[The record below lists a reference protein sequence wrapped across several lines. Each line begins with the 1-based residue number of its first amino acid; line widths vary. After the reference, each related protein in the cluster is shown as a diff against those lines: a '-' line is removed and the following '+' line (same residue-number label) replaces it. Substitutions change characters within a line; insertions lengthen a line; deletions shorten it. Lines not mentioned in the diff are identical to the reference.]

1 MGLYHLSNDK
11 VVIVRSKLT
20 KKSLTCHIELMIDN
34 FNLTDGIKE
43 FKLLVVMQ
51 YSKSETRFVLQWI
64 YLCTI
69 HIHRARINMNSHILW
84 YYSFLT
90 YCDVAISYLGLKLCS
105 LGALPPRPLFIA
117 ANSLRQFAVLSL
129 RLLIYCSYYHI
140 VNVTPLVYSYSFCLL
155 WRATSTM
162 SESTNIDYTRLA
174 AFIYCLKPK

>member
-1 MGLYHLSNDK
+1 MGLYHLSIDNK
-11 VVIVRSKLT
+11 VVIARSKLT
-20 KKSLTCHIELMIDN
+20 KKILTFHIEFMKDN

-43 FKLLVVMQ
+43 FLLLVVMQ
-51 YSKSETRFVLQWI
+51 YKTGFVPQWI
-64 YLCTI
+64 YLSTI

-162 SESTNIDYTRLA
+162 SVSTNIYYTRLA
-174 AFIYCLKPK
+174 AFINCLKQK